1 MASETELQALR
12 DTSDGTLLDQVGT
25 HATKIMIGAAV
36 VGLIAAFLPAVTVTL
51 SFLGKTVTES
61 LAVWRDWR
69 GKLDML
75 AYISVGVMAALML
88 KNRANPK
95 KLALA
100 CLAASGVAA
109 LLALWLPLSIRGGS
123 DVKGLAEISIGIGSY
138 LNILTS
144 IVLAAG
150 AALQAKRVSAF

>member
-12 DTSDGTLLDQVGT
+12 DTSDETLLDQVSL

-36 VGLIAAFLPAVTVTL
+36 VGLIAAFLPAVTVAL
-51 SFLGKTVTES
+51 SILGKTATES

-69 GKLDML
+69 GKFDVL

-88 KNRANPK
+88 RNMANPK
-95 KLALA
+95 KLAIA
-100 CLAASGVAA
+100 CVIASGGAV
-109 LLALWLPLSIRGGS
+109 LLALWLPLSIRGGG
-123 DVKGLAEISIGIGSY
+123 DVKELAEISIGIGCY

-150 AALQAKRVSAF
+150 AVLQAKRVNAF